1 MNFISL
7 ENVVFSYT
15 DDENE
20 KSEKN
25 AVDGVSLDIKK
36 GEFVALL
43 GHNGCGK
50 STIAKHLNAML
61 LPDSGRVLIDGDDTS
76 DEEKT
81 YDIRKKVGLVL
92 QNPDN
97 QLVAS
102 IVEEDVAFG
111 PENLGIPPQE
121 IRERVDYAL
130 KAVGMYEYR
139 KHAPFK
145 LSGGQKQRVAIAG
158 ILAMLPECIVLDEP
172 TAMLDPNGRDEVLS
186 TLLKLNKE
194 KNITVVL
201 ITHYMDEAVLA
212 DRVVVMDSGKILTQ
226 GTPDE
231 VFYQVEL
238 LKKHRLDVPQS
249 TELANKLCGCGV
261 KINKMPLDTEACVK
275 MLEEVLK

>member
-7 ENVVFSYT
+7 ENVIFSYT

-139 KHAPFK
+139 DHAPFK

-231 VFYQVEL
+231 VFSQVEL

-261 KINKMPLDTEACVK
+261 KIDKMPLDTEACVK